1 MAEFTAVKENFFFCK
16 EPIVSAFIG
25 GKNVVAIYL
34 GKTRLWSSEEVLS
47 DETEQL
53 FVTEDG
59 ASNIFIDK

>member
-1 MAEFTAVKENFFFCK
+1 MAEFTAVKENFLICK
-16 EPIVSAFIG
+16 EPIVDAFIG

-59 ASNIFIDK
+59 ALNIFIDK

>member
-1 MAEFTAVKENFFFCK
+1 MAELTTVKENFIICK
-16 EPIVSAFIG
+16 EPIVDAFIG

-47 DETEQL
+47 DETENF

>member
-1 MAEFTAVKENFFFCK
+1 MAKLTTVKENFIICK
-16 EPIVSAFIG
+16 EPIVDAFIG

-47 DETEQL
+47 DETEQF

>member
-1 MAEFTAVKENFFFCK
+1 MAEFTAVKENFLICK
-16 EPIVSAFIG
+16 EPSVSAFIG

-47 DETEQL
+47 DETENF

>member
-1 MAEFTAVKENFFFCK
+1 MAEFTAVKENFLICK
-16 EPIVSAFIG
+16 EPIASAFIG

-34 GKTRLWSSEEVLS
+34 GKNRLWSSEEVLS

-59 ASNIFIDK
+59 ALNIFIDK